1 MQSAVQPQL
10 ALLELNTETEEK
22 KKKIQKQKE
31 NVFMNL
37 KDQLQIKV
45 GLVDQVYG
53 A

>member
-10 ALLELNTETEEK
+10 ALLELNTETEEN
-22 KKKIQKQKE
+22 KIQKQKE